1 MALDVVL
8 DLPVDQAFLLLY
20 GGLTDLR
27 VGAAHWAAADKGR
40 MLASAQ
46 PGTCRWD
53 SRSPARLNPLGHSNC
68 DPCCMLGGL

>member
-27 VGAAHWAAADKGR
+27 VGAAPQLERSQPDH
-40 MLASAQ
+40 Q
-46 PGTCRWD
+46 PGCNLLAHSLCGPCKR
-53 SRSPARLNPLGHSNC
+53 ARLPSAW
-68 DPCCMLGGL
+68 P